1 MPRHKASHPEV
12 AALLS
17 QHISS
22 VEELEILLLLR
33 RRADRSWDAT
43 AVAEELRTSDSS
55 AEKRLGNLCAGGLV
69 EEAESSGRGFRYGPS
84 SAWKRAAVDQL
95 ADLYAEAPFRVIDM
109 IFAKP
114 IANLRVYADAFR
126 YRKDDPDG

>member
-1 MPRHKASHPEV
+1 MPRQKASQPEV
-12 AALLS
+12 TALLS

-33 RRADRSWDAT
+33 RRADRCWDAA
-43 AVAEELRTSDSS
+43 AVAEELRTSESS
-55 AEKRLGNLCAGGLV
+55 AAKRLGDLCAGGLV
-69 EEAESSGRGFRYGPS
+69 EEAEASDRGFRYGPG

-95 ADLYAEAPFRVIDM
+95 AELYAEAPFRVIDM

-126 YRKDDPDG
+126 YRKDDSDG

>member
-33 RRADRSWDAT
+33 RQPDRSWDAT
-43 AVAEELRTSDSS
+43 AVAEELRTSPSS
-55 AEKRLGNLCAGGLV
+55 AANRLGELCSGGLIQ
-69 EEAESSGRGFRYGPS
+69 ESESSDHGFRYGPAS
-84 SAWKRAAVDQL
+84 PAVRAAVDQL
-95 ADLYAEAPFRVIDM
+95 AELYAEAPFRVIDM

>member
-12 AALLS
+12 VALLS
-17 QHISS
+17 NHITS

-33 RRADRSWDAT
+33 RSADRAWDAA
-43 AVAEELRTSDSS
+43 AVAEELRTSESS
-55 AEKRLGNLCAGGLV
+55 AAKRLGDLAMGGLI
-69 EEAESSGRGFRYGPS
+69 EEVGDGERSFRYAPAS
-84 SAWKRAAVDQL
+84 PWKRRAVDRL
-95 ADLYAEAPFRVIDM
+95 AELYAEAPFRVIDM

-126 YRKDDPDG
+126 YRKDDSDG

>member
-1 MPRHKASHPEV
+1 MTRHDATHPHV

-17 QHISS
+17 QHINS
-22 VEELEILLLLR
+22 VEQLEILLLLR
-33 RRADRSWDAT
+33 RCSDRSWDAA
-43 AVAEELRTSDSS
+43 AVAEELRTSEGS
-55 AEKRLGNLCAGGLV
+55 AAKRLDDLRAGGLV
-69 EEAESSGRGFRYGPS
+69 AESSESGQAYHYAPS
-84 SAWKRAAVDQL
+84 SQWKRAAVDKL

-126 YRKDDPDG
+126 YRKDESDG

>member
-12 AALLS
+12 VALLS
-17 QHISS
+17 NHITS

-33 RRADRSWDAT
+33 RSADRAWDAA
-43 AVAEELRTSDSS
+43 AVAEDLRTSESS
-55 AEKRLGNLCAGGLV
+55 AAKRLGDLAMGGLI
-69 EEAESSGRGFRYGPS
+69 EEAGDGERSFRYAPAS
-84 SAWKRAAVDQL
+84 PWKRGAVDRL
-95 ADLYAEAPFRVIDM
+95 AELYAEAPFRVIDM

-126 YRKDDPDG
+126 YRKDDSDG